1 MTHCA
6 KFNSSNFIQVLK
18 DTPMDFNSWSSAL
31 LIIIFL
37 IATVAIWVS
46 GIKLTKAIDAITT
59 HYGLGEAFG
68 GMVFLAIV
76 TNLPEIAITAVA
88 AYHRDYDIAISNIL
102 GGIAIQTVVLSL
114 IDVFGVGR
122 SAPLTQK
129 GHAKILILEGVS
141 LIFILS
147 VVIIGKQFPSSLI
160 YYRTTP
166 FEWLILIIWLGTIFL
181 ISKMAD
187 AKKKVN
193 PTRSIHELKFP
204 KSTFKGSI
212 KGAMLVLLIGAI
224 ITLFAGWSLEITG
237 KILANR
243 WGISGVLFG
252 GTILALCTALPEI
265 STGIASAKIRDYN
278 MAVSDIFGGN
288 AFLPVLFLMASVIGG
303 DAILPDLKPS
313 DIYLT
318 VLGIILTGI
327 YMAGMV
333 IHSKKQIF
341 RMGIDSFIVVI
352 IYIVGLWGLLA
363 IL

>member
-1 MTHCA
+1 
-6 KFNSSNFIQVLK
+6 
-18 DTPMDFNSWSSAL
+18 MDFNHLSSAL
-31 LIIIFL
+31 LLTIFIIAAI
-37 IATVAIWVS
+37 AIWMI

-59 HYGLGEAFG
+59 HFGLGEAFG

-102 GGIAIQTVVLSL
+102 GGIALQTVVLSL

-129 GHAKILILEGVS
+129 GHSKILILEGVA

-147 VVIIGKQFPSSLI
+147 IVIIAKQFPSSLI

-166 FEWLILIIWLGTIFL
+166 FEWLILIIWLGTIYM
-181 ISKMAD
+181 ISKMVD
-187 AKKKVN
+187 PKKNINKEL
-193 PTRSIHELKFP
+193 SIHHLKFP

-212 KGAMLVLLIGAI
+212 KGAIFVLVIGAI
-224 ITLFAGWSLEITG
+224 ITLFAGWGLEITG
-237 KILANR
+237 ETLANR
-243 WGISGVLFG
+243 WGMSGVLFG

-288 AFLPVLFLMASVIGG
+288 AFLPVLFLMASMIGG
-303 DAILPDLKPS
+303 DAILPNLKPS

-352 IYIVGLWGLLA
+352 LYLIGLCGLLA
-363 IL
+363 LV

>member
-1 MTHCA
+1 
-6 KFNSSNFIQVLK
+6 
-18 DTPMDFNSWSSAL
+18 MDFNHLSSAL
-31 LIIIFL
+31 LLTIFI
-37 IATVAIWVS
+37 IATIAIWMI

-59 HYGLGEAFG
+59 HFGLGEAFG

-102 GGIAIQTVVLSL
+102 GGIALQTVVLSL

-129 GHAKILILEGVS
+129 GHSKILILEGVA

-147 VVIIGKQFPSSLI
+147 IVIIAKQFPSSLI

-166 FEWLILIIWLGTIFL
+166 FEWLILIIWLGTIYM
-181 ISKMAD
+181 ISKMVD
-187 AKKKVN
+187 PKKNINKDL
-193 PTRSIHELKFP
+193 SIHHLKFP

-212 KGAMLVLLIGAI
+212 KGAIFVLVIGAI
-224 ITLFAGWSLEITG
+224 ITLFAGWGLEITG
-237 KILANR
+237 ETLANR
-243 WGISGVLFG
+243 WGMSGVLFG

-288 AFLPVLFLMASVIGG
+288 AFLPVLFLMASMIGG
-303 DAILPDLKPS
+303 DAILPNLKPS

-352 IYIVGLWGLLA
+352 LYLIGLCGLLA
-363 IL
+363 LV

>member
-1 MTHCA
+1 MSFT
-6 KFNSSNFIQVLK
+6 NLSS
-18 DTPMDFNSWSSAL
+18 TL
-31 LIIIFL
+31 LLSLFL
-37 IATVAIWVS
+37 IATIAIWIS

-59 HYGLGEAFG
+59 HFGLGEAFG

-129 GHAKILILEGVS
+129 GHSKILILEGVA

-147 VVIIGKQFPSSLI
+147 IVIIAKQFPTALI

-181 ISKMAD
+181 ISKMVD
-187 AKKKVN
+187 PKKKPN
-193 PTRSIHELKFP
+193 PANLIHQLKFP

-212 KGAMLVLLIGAI
+212 KGAIFVLVIGAI
-224 ITLFAGWSLEITG
+224 ITLFAGWTLEITG
-237 KILANR
+237 ETLANR

-288 AFLPVLFLMASVIGG
+288 AFLPVLFLMASAIGG
-303 DAILPDLKPS
+303 DAILPNLKPS

-352 IYIVGLWGLLA
+352 LYFIGHWGLLA
-363 IL
+363 LV

>member
-1 MTHCA
+1 
-6 KFNSSNFIQVLK
+6 
-18 DTPMDFNSWSSAL
+18 MDFNHLSSAL
-31 LIIIFL
+31 LLTIFI
-37 IATVAIWVS
+37 IATIAIWIS
-46 GIKLTKAIDAITT
+46 GIRLTKAIDAITT
-59 HYGLGEAFG
+59 HFGLGEAFG

-88 AYHRDYDIAISNIL
+88 AYHRNYDIAISNIL

-129 GHAKILILEGVS
+129 GHSKVLILEGVA

-147 VVIIGKQFPSSLI
+147 IVIIGAQFPSALI
-160 YYRTTP
+160 YFRTTP
-166 FEWLILIIWLGTIFL
+166 FEWMIVLIWIGTIFL
-181 ISKMAD
+181 ISKMMD
-187 AKKKVN
+187 KKQKVK
-193 PTRSIHELKFP
+193 PEHMIHHMRMP
-204 KSTFKGSI
+204 KSTFKGSLSSAYI
-212 KGAMLVLLIGAI
+212 VLIIGAI
-224 ITLFAGWSLEITG
+224 ITLFAGWALEITG
-237 KILANR
+237 ESLANR
-243 WGISGVLFG
+243 WGMSGVLFG

-288 AFLPVLFLMASVIGG
+288 AFLPVLFLMASLIGG
-303 DAILPDLKPS
+303 DAILPNLKPS

-341 RMGIDSFIVVI
+341 RMGIDSFIVI
-352 IYIVGLWGLLA
+352 ILYLIGLWGLLRL
-363 IL
+363 I

>member
-1 MTHCA
+1 
-6 KFNSSNFIQVLK
+6 
-18 DTPMDFNSWSSAL
+18 MDFNLLSSAL
-31 LIIIFL
+31 LLTIFIIAAI
-37 IATVAIWVS
+37 AIWIS

-59 HYGLGEAFG
+59 HFGLGEAFG

-102 GGIAIQTVVLSL
+102 GGIALQTVVLSL
-114 IDVFGVGR
+114 IDVFGIGR

-129 GHAKILILEGVS
+129 GHSKILILEGVA

-147 VVIIGKQFPSSLI
+147 IVIIAKQFPSSLI

-166 FEWLILIIWLGTIFL
+166 FEWLILIIWLGTIYM
-181 ISKMAD
+181 ISKMVD
-187 AKKKVN
+187 PKKNINKEL
-193 PTRSIHELKFP
+193 SIHHLKFP

-212 KGAMLVLLIGAI
+212 KGAMIILALGAI
-224 ITLFAGWSLEITG
+224 ITLFAGWALEITG
-237 KILANR
+237 ETLANR
-243 WGISGVLFG
+243 WGMSGVLFG

-288 AFLPVLFLMASVIGG
+288 AFLPVLFLMASMIGG
-303 DAILPDLKPS
+303 DAILPNLKPS

-341 RMGIDSFIVVI
+341 RMGIDSFIVI
-352 IYIVGLWGLLA
+352 ILYLIGLWGLLRL
-363 IL
+363 I

>member
-1 MTHCA
+1 
-6 KFNSSNFIQVLK
+6 
-18 DTPMDFNSWSSAL
+18 MDFTILSSSL

-37 IATVAIWVS
+37 VATVAIWVS

-76 TNLPEIAITAVA
+76 TNLPEMAITAVA
-88 AYHRDYDIAISNIL
+88 AYHRNYDIAISNIL

-129 GHAKILILEGVS
+129 GHSKILILEGVA

-147 VVIIGKQFPSSLI
+147 VVIIAKQFPSSLI

-181 ISKMAD
+181 ISKMVD
-187 AKKKVN
+187 PKKKVS
-193 PTRSIHELKFP
+193 PATSIHQMKFP
-204 KSTFKGSI
+204 KSTFKGST
-212 KGAMLVLLIGAI
+212 KSALLVLLIGAI
-224 ITLFAGWSLEITG
+224 ITLIAGWALEITG
-237 KILANR
+237 ETLANR
-243 WGISGVLFG
+243 WGMSGVLFG

-303 DAILPDLKPS
+303 DAILPNLKPS

-352 IYIVGLWGLLA
+352 LYIIGLWGLWSL
-363 IL
+363 L

>member
-1 MTHCA
+1 
-6 KFNSSNFIQVLK
+6 
-18 DTPMDFNSWSSAL
+18 MDFNHLSSAL
-31 LIIIFL
+31 LLTIFI
-37 IATVAIWVS
+37 IATIAIWIS

-59 HYGLGEAFG
+59 HFGLGEAFG

-102 GGIAIQTVVLSL
+102 GGIALQTVVLSL

-122 SAPLTQK
+122 AAPLTQK
-129 GHAKILILEGVS
+129 GHSKILILEGVA

-147 VVIIGKQFPSSLI
+147 IVIIAKQFPSSLI

-166 FEWLILIIWLGTIFL
+166 FEWLILIIWLGTIYMV
-181 ISKMAD
+181 SKMVD
-187 AKKKVN
+187 PKKKIN
-193 PTRSIHELKFP
+193 KEFYIHDLKFP

-212 KGAMLVLLIGAI
+212 KGAIFVLVIGAI
-224 ITLFAGWSLEITG
+224 ITLFAGWALEITG
-237 KILANR
+237 ETLANR
-243 WGISGVLFG
+243 WGMSGVLFG

-288 AFLPVLFLMASVIGG
+288 AFLPVLFLMASMIGG
-303 DAILPDLKPS
+303 DAILPNLKPS

-352 IYIVGLWGLLA
+352 LYLIGLCGLLA
-363 IL
+363 LV